1 MRQWPG
7 NGADLD
13 FRGVMD
19 SCTAVVVAAAPV
31 GGAVSKGFLQNAE
44 RAAFKASAE
53 YVEMRETL
61 VFCRLWCIG
70 ALVLLPFSGYN
81 TMTGVPLPTPALFFA
96 FTRGTKQGCKT
107 YGPPLMCVLFL

>member
-1 MRQWPG
+1 
-7 NGADLD
+7 
-13 FRGVMD
+13 MD

-31 GGAVSKGFLQNAE
+31 GGAVSKGFLQDGYDGKKGQA
-44 RAAFKASAE
+44 ALTAFKASAE
-53 YVEMRETL
+53 YAQMQKTL